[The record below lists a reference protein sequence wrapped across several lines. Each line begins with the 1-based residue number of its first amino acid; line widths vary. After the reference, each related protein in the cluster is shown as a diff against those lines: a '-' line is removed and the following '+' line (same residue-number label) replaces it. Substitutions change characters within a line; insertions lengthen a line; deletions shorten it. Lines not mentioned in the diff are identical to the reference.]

1 MIAVLLLLVVVVLL
15 CFGFYGYIYYI
26 KELKGRLE
34 SNKGCPACPACP
46 DCPACNVKCPVCP
59 SYPAC
64 PDASVSKSSIAGAS
78 KENEK
83 YERVNRVTEAP
94 VGIRENDFDG
104 GFNLWLKNCND
115 VCKICKGRGYDNCD
129 DGVCSNCNKE
139 YYDRLS

>member
-1 MIAVLLLLVVVVLL
+1 MCIRDRL
-15 CFGFYGYIYYI
+15 CLGFYGYIHYI
-26 KELKGRLE
+26 KELKGQLE

-64 PDASVSKSSIAGAS
+64 PDSSVSKSSIAGAS

-83 YERVNRVTEAP
+83 YERVDRVTEAP

-115 VCKICKGRGYDNCD
+115 VCKICKGRGYGSC

-139 YYDRLS
+139 YYDGLS

>member
-46 DCPACNVKCPVCP
+46 ACNVKCPVCP

-64 PDASVSKSSIAGAS
+64 PDSSVSKSSIVGAS

-94 VGIRENDFDG
+94 VGIRENDSEG
-104 GFNLWLKNCND
+104 GFNLWLQNCND
-115 VCKICKGRGYDNCD
+115 VCKICKGRGYGNC

-139 YYDRLS
+139 YYDELS